1 MRMPV
6 STCGSARSP
15 ACSRIV
21 AGSSVA
27 PSRGSTATSA
37 AHVTTASARDAH
49 VATRHVNSSAT
60 ILPADVATTMATEN
74 AA

>member
-1 MRMPV
+1 MR
-6 STCGSARSP
+6 SRSGM
-15 ACSRIV
+15 RL
-21 AGSSVA
+21 A
-27 PSRGSTATSA
+27 PLATSA